1 MNYVSVVYFVVIV
14 IIVMDWFFRGRHE
27 YRGQA
32 TRHEEV
38 EVNLARR
45 ESVIRTGSV
54 APVN

>member
-14 IIVMDWFFRGRHE
+14 IIMTDWFLRGKKE

-38 EVNLARR
+38 EETLARH
-45 ESVIRTGSV
+45 GSIV
-54 APVN
+54 PGTDAAVR